1 MLDFFDGILPVVVP
15 TTDLFFMKYAD
26 FKKLTRNQEKLI
38 FSLSRRRKR
47 KQHGL
52 CFCEGLRACSE
63 LFTANP
69 DLIHYG
75 VVSESFDTK
84 ELSAFTNVDFY
95 ILPNNRFEQ
104 LTSTVNSQGIL
115 FLANI
120 PSYSESFCIETPFIL
135 VLDRIADPGNF
146 GTIMRTALSVG
157 LNEIWYSAN
166 TVDPFSEKTIR
177 SALGA
182 QFRLKLRAFEDLSTL
197 VKQFRKQ
204 GFNTVYRTEPAG
216 GKSCFDVD
224 GLFDKSI
231 IVFGNEASGVGSIE
245 NSVPLHIPMP
255 GGFESVNVAQA
266 VTVILFDAVRR
277 KSL

>member
-1 MLDFFDGILPVVVP
+1 MDDNE
-15 TTDLFFMKYAD
+15 
-26 FKKLTRNQEKLI
+26 FKQLTKGQEKLI
-38 FSLSRRRKR
+38 LSLSRRKKR

-52 CFCEGLRACSE
+52 CVCEGLRACGE
-63 LFTANP
+63 LYASQP
-69 DLIHYG
+69 DLIQYG
-75 VVSESFDTK
+75 VIPERLKTETQNLASLLSSFTK
-84 ELSAFTNVDFY
+84 VDFY
-95 ILPNNRFEQ
+95 FLPDNRFER

-115 FLANI
+115 LVAAI
-120 PSYSESFCIETPFIL
+120 PTHTEASCTELPFIL

-157 LNEIWYSAN
+157 LTELWYSAG

-182 QFRLKLRAFEDLSTL
+182 QFRLKLREFEDLPLL
-197 VKQFRKQ
+197 VERLRKQ

-216 GKSCFDVD
+216 GESCFEAK

-231 IVFGNEASGVGSIE
+231 IVFGNEASGVENIE

-255 GGFESVNVAQA
+255 GGFESINVAQA

-277 KSL
+277 NFL